1 MVPPFNRKLAESDV
15 IISFLGEQYATMRH
29 SPITI
34 TLRMV
39 SHMLLAQC
47 DKTQLMSQCSQPN
60 NKYNNTWRVIV
71 ILTRTIFFSD
81 TNAAL
86 FCNLYHNHLWDMFLQ
101 VLTCT
106 LTISLILVLTS
117 ILTHL
122 LKYIL
127 TYSLTSFVTNSLAN
141 LLTVWHTVTL
151 PLTFILIV
159 SLIIL
164 LIMLFANISIFWQ
177 VPVPIARAT
186 SCRRHWCT
194 LTGGE

>member
-1 MVPPFNRKLAESDV
+1 MQQCGTLPSPSLWWWCPTCYWHNV
-15 IISFLGEQYATMRH
+15 IKPNWCHNAANPIINITTHDEWLWSWPGQY
-29 SPITI
+29 
-34 TLRMV
+34 
-39 SHMLLAQC
+39 
-47 DKTQLMSQCSQPN
+47 
-60 NKYNNTWRVIV
+60 
-71 ILTRTIFFSD
+71 FFSD

-141 LLTVWHTVTL
+141 LLTVWHTLTL